1 MSGSVDACGV
11 PAADRSVIL
20 RRHEDVAEVVL
31 HRPHKL
37 NAMNMNWINDLLE
50 IVSAIARDKP
60 GLVVIRGEG
69 RAFCAGLDLDM
80 FAAEGMPPAFYQ
92 RQEQAFAALERLDR
106 LVIAQIHGYCLGGG
120 LQLALACDI
129 RVMSDDALLGLPASA
144 EGVPPGMAPWRLPR
158 YIGLG
163 RTLRLAILGEQ
174 IDAEE
179 ALRIGLA
186 DHVVPADRFA
196 EHAAALVERYKRVPQ
211 AAARATKEL
220 ARSSFDTDFTTA
232 YARSRD
238 LVRQCLDTADAADA
252 RAAWLRR
259 HK

>member
-1 MSGSVDACGV
+1 MSGPVDAREV

-20 RRHEDVAEVVL
+20 RRHEDVAEIVL

-37 NAMNMNWINDLLE
+37 NAMNMTWINDLLE

-144 EGVPPGMAPWRLPR
+144 EGVPPGMAPWRL
-158 YIGLG
+158 
-163 RTLRLAILGEQ
+163 IL
-174 IDAEE
+174 
-179 ALRIGLA
+179 LSR
-186 DHVVPADRFA
+186 
-196 EHAAALVERYKRVPQ
+196 KRAPPS
-211 AAARATKEL
+211 A
-220 ARSSFDTDFTTA
+220 
-232 YARSRD
+232 
-238 LVRQCLDTADAADA
+238 
-252 RAAWLRR
+252 
-259 HK
+259 

>member
-1 MSGSVDACGV
+1 MSGS
-11 PAADRSVIL
+11 ADRSVIL
-20 RRHEDVAEVVL
+20 RRHEDVAEIVL
-31 HRPHKL
+31 HRPDKL
-37 NAMNMNWINDLLE
+37 NAMNMTWINDLLE

-80 FAAEGMPPAFYQ
+80 FAAEGMPSAFYQ

-144 EGVPPGMAPWRLPR
+144 KGVPPGMAPWRLPR

-163 RTLRLAILGEQ
+163 RTLRLGILGEQ

-179 ALRIGLA
+179 ALRN
-186 DHVVPADRFA
+186 PP
-196 EHAAALVERYKRVPQ
+196 AAAQ
-211 AAARATKEL
+211 ATKEL

-232 YARSRD
+232 YARSRE
-238 LVRQCLDTADAADA
+238 LVRQCLETADAADA

-259 HK
+259 H

>member
-1 MSGSVDACGV
+1 
-11 PAADRSVIL
+11 
-20 RRHEDVAEVVL
+20 
-31 HRPHKL
+31 
-37 NAMNMNWINDLLE
+37 
-50 IVSAIARDKP
+50 
-60 GLVVIRGEG
+60 
-69 RAFCAGLDLDM
+69 
-80 FAAEGMPPAFYQ
+80 
-92 RQEQAFAALERLDR
+92 
-106 LVIAQIHGYCLGGG
+106 
-120 LQLALACDI
+120 
-129 RVMSDDALLGLPASA
+129 MSDDALLGLPASA

-232 YARSRD
+232 YARSRE
-238 LVRQCLDTADAADA
+238 LVQQCLDTADVADA

-259 HK
+259 HQ